1 MEGHYRSSNKYNNRR
16 YRQRGSAGAL
26 CFHHPV
32 GMMHCLITD
41 VFLFFPTENYWCIQT
56 KGRGT
61 LWKVEPKM
69 DQVDAQV
76 VLSVLF
82 WEKLSCAKS
91 RILIRGGSKPSGPK
105 TAAKYSTQYKSK
117 ESAAKYSTQF
127 KSKETA
133 VRYILSNSILSN
145 DP

>member
-1 MEGHYRSSNKYNNRR
+1 MIWKVITEVVTSIIIGDTDNAVQQVPYVSTI
-16 YRQRGSAGAL
+16 
-26 CFHHPV
+26 

-41 VFLFFPTENYWCIQT
+41 VFLFFPAENYWRIQT

-61 LWKVEPKM
+61 LWKAEPKM

>member
-1 MEGHYRSSNKYNNRR
+1 MIF
-16 YRQRGSAGAL
+16 
-26 CFHHPV
+26 C
-32 GMMHCLITD
+32 
-41 VFLFFPTENYWCIQT
+41 FFPAENYWRIQT

-61 LWKVEPKM
+61 LWKAEPEM

-76 VLSVLF
+76 VLSMLF

-117 ESAAKYSTQF
+117 ECAAKYSTQF

-133 VRYILSNSILSN
+133 VRYILPNSILSN